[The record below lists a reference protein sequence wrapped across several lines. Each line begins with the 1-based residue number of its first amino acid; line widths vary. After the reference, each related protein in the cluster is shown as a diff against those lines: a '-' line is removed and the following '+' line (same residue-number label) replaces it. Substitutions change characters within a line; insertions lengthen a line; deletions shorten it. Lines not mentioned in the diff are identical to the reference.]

1 MAAVNNEES
10 SSSMCEFPYH
20 VFLSFRGEDTRKN
33 FTDHLYTALKG
44 AGIHV
49 FRDDDAIERGAD
61 IECEVE
67 KAIRHSK
74 MSLIVFSSDFASS
87 SWCLDEVAMIM
98 EHKKHH
104 SGHNVL
110 PVFYDVDPSEV
121 QKQTGDLAEAFSG
134 DGKRFKDE
142 KIEGWRSALCKV
154 TNLAGMVLHK
164 RPEAGFIQD
173 IVKKVR
179 EMLKRTILHV
189 PSYLVGVDAQVKDIN
204 NWIQDRP
211 EDVNIAV
218 IHGIAG
224 VGKTTIAKNVCNLNF
239 EQFDCWSF
247 LKDVRKTSKQY
258 NGLVQLQMQL
268 LSDLSKGGFQK
279 INNVDEGII
288 QIRYATRFKKV
299 LIVLDDVDDVDQ
311 LKSILEVG
319 KWLYKGSKIIITTR
333 HGRLQSFHDQPCKEF
348 RIMPLDDSES
358 LQLFSWHAFRQSQP
372 SEDYLQDSK
381 NIVRYCGGLPLAL
394 EVIGVSLSG
403 RSGDSWKRAIKEPEA
418 LDGGKIHEILRVSY
432 HSLQDD
438 RDKNLFLDIACFFIG
453 EDITFVERIVESCD
467 FYRNVGI
474 QELIDKNLISI
485 DKDNKLAMHQLLR
498 EMGCEIVRQESP
510 ENHGERSRI
519 WRHGDSFKIL
529 RKKTGSRSVKSFI
542 LDWEQV
548 NIASKCLDL
557 NTDAFASM
565 SNLKLIHLNN
575 LRLKGGYENFPKGL
589 VWLCWHHAP
598 WDHIPVDF
606 YLEDLIVLD
615 LCNSSL
621 RHVWHGIRC
630 FPGLKIL
637 NLSRCH
643 GLGRT
648 PDFSGLLCLEILIL
662 EECTNLAEVHKSIG
676 NLQNLSF
683 SSFKDCINLKRLPD
697 EMCQLTSLRTLIL
710 SGCSKLDSE
719 IPNQLEKMKFLRVIR
734 ADGPLM
740 SQLQK
745 CAPRMWSWL
754 MRNSTLSTKRSIDCL
769 PSSLVNLSLANCNI
783 RDDMMPNI
791 LSSLPCLEH
800 LDLGG
805 NPFQHL
811 PERSNFGPLMG
822 PLDNY
827 MFGRLDLDKP
837 QGLFKLEQ
845 LLNFDMEMIYNF
857 GLQKSESTRITQ
869 DNTNFVAMTTQG
881 KTTIQVFQDGGISNI
896 YLRVH
901 EIPDWLCHATGAR
914 HACYCV
920 PSSSSFDICGFNIC
934 VVYTCSDPRGNFES
948 SSSAKIRIEAKGQI
962 LEYTPEIFGVPE
974 ANEDMLWLSH
984 WKLSCKLEADDSVA
998 CSVILPSCFQ
1008 VKKFGIHLV
1017 SPHQNSSDKEGQTFF
1032 V

>member
-20 VFLSFRGEDTRKN
+20 VFLSFRGEDTRKS
-33 FTDHLYTALKG
+33 FTDHLYTALKW

-67 KAIRHSK
+67 KAIRQSK

-218 IHGIAG
+218 LHGIGG

-358 LQLFSWHAFRQSQP
+358 LQLFS
-372 SEDYLQDSK
+372 
-381 NIVRYCGGLPLAL
+381 
-394 EVIGVSLSG
+394 
-403 RSGDSWKRAIKEPEA
+403 
-418 LDGGKIHEILRVSY
+418 
-432 HSLQDD
+432 
-438 RDKNLFLDIACFFIG
+438 
-453 EDITFVERIVESCD
+453 
-467 FYRNVGI
+467 
-474 QELIDKNLISI
+474 
-485 DKDNKLAMHQLLR
+485 
-498 EMGCEIVRQESP
+498 
-510 ENHGERSRI
+510 
-519 WRHGDSFKIL
+519 
-529 RKKTGSRSVKSFI
+529 
-542 LDWEQV
+542 
-548 NIASKCLDL
+548 
-557 NTDAFASM
+557 
-565 SNLKLIHLNN
+565 
-575 LRLKGGYENFPKGL
+575 
-589 VWLCWHHAP
+589 
-598 WDHIPVDF
+598 
-606 YLEDLIVLD
+606 
-615 LCNSSL
+615 
-621 RHVWHGIRC
+621 
-630 FPGLKIL
+630 
-637 NLSRCH
+637 
-643 GLGRT
+643 
-648 PDFSGLLCLEILIL
+648 
-662 EECTNLAEVHKSIG
+662 
-676 NLQNLSF
+676 
-683 SSFKDCINLKRLPD
+683 
-697 EMCQLTSLRTLIL
+697 
-710 SGCSKLDSE
+710 
-719 IPNQLEKMKFLRVIR
+719 
-734 ADGPLM
+734 
-740 SQLQK
+740 
-745 CAPRMWSWL
+745 
-754 MRNSTLSTKRSIDCL
+754 
-769 PSSLVNLSLANCNI
+769 
-783 RDDMMPNI
+783 
-791 LSSLPCLEH
+791 
-800 LDLGG
+800 
-805 NPFQHL
+805 
-811 PERSNFGPLMG
+811 
-822 PLDNY
+822 
-827 MFGRLDLDKP
+827 
-837 QGLFKLEQ
+837 
-845 LLNFDMEMIYNF
+845 
-857 GLQKSESTRITQ
+857 
-869 DNTNFVAMTTQG
+869 
-881 KTTIQVFQDGGISNI
+881 
-896 YLRVH
+896 
-901 EIPDWLCHATGAR
+901 
-914 HACYCV
+914 
-920 PSSSSFDICGFNIC
+920 
-934 VVYTCSDPRGNFES
+934 
-948 SSSAKIRIEAKGQI
+948 
-962 LEYTPEIFGVPE
+962 
-974 ANEDMLWLSH
+974 
-984 WKLSCKLEADDSVA
+984 
-998 CSVILPSCFQ
+998 
-1008 VKKFGIHLV
+1008 
-1017 SPHQNSSDKEGQTFF
+1017 
-1032 V
+1032 